1 MSLLTG
7 CFSGQAQSCL
17 TSFDMMNATKGP
29 LLEIRNLDVSVRDK
43 KGYEFKIVDDISFDV
58 QSGEVI
64 ALIGESG
71 SGKTTISLSCMGYTR
86 PGCYITGGSVHL
98 GGASVLD
105 QSLAKLQELRGK
117 EITYVAQSA
126 AASFN
131 ASMKIDDQVTEIPV
145 ITHSLSKEAAR
156 AKAAKLYSDLE
167 LPNPDEIGQ
176 RYPHQVSGGQLQRL
190 MAAMAMIS
198 DPRLLILDEPTT
210 ALDVTTQIEV
220 LHSFKKLISDN
231 GTAAVYVTHDL
242 SLVAQLADHILV
254 LKDGQMVE
262 YGSTQ
267 QIISNPQH
275 DYTKALMDAAHV
287 MPDELHAPGTNESQ
301 EAPLLQVSNVTAGY
315 GPQQSIIALQGI
327 DLTIHAGETVGVI
340 GESGSGKTT
349 LGRLIS
355 GLMSPLEGNVF
366 LKGNQLAPSL
376 HRRSREELRQIQFA
390 FQMADVAL
398 NPRQRLNKILSRPM
412 RFYRGLSQHDAD
424 REVARLLER
433 VDLPTSFAHRFP
445 PELSGGQ
452 RQRVNLAR
460 ALAAE
465 PRLIICDEITS
476 ALDTIVA
483 QQILDL
489 LEDLQ
494 HELQLGYMFI
504 THDIAT
510 VSRISDRIAVMR
522 HGRILAQGSV
532 NKVLTPPCHEYTQ
545 LLLNSVPE
553 MRTDWLDEAVVERRK
568 LVEALHE

>member
-1 MSLLTG
+1 MT
-7 CFSGQAQSCL
+7 A
-17 TSFDMMNATKGP
+17 P
-29 LLEIRNLDVSVRDK
+29 LLEVRNLDVSVRDK
-43 KGYEFKIVDDISFDV
+43 KGREFKIVDDISFDV
-58 QSGEVI
+58 QPGEVI

-71 SGKTTISLSCMGYTR
+71 SGKTTISLACMGYTR
-86 PGCYITGGSVHL
+86 PGCHITGGTVQL
-98 GGASVLD
+98 GGTSVLD
-105 QSLAKLQELRGK
+105 LDLPALQDLRGK
-117 EITYVAQSA
+117 DITYVAQSA

-131 ASMKIDDQVTEIPV
+131 GAMTIDAQVTEIPV
-145 ITHSLSKEAAR
+145 ITGAMTRDQAL
-156 AKAAKLYSDLE
+156 AKAARLYRDLE
-167 LPNPDEIGQ
+167 LPDPENIGK

-220 LHSFKKLISDN
+220 LYSFKKLIADN
-231 GTAAVYVTHDL
+231 ETAAIYVTHDL
-242 SLVAQLADHILV
+242 SLVAQVADHILV
-254 LKDGQMVE
+254 LKDGKRVE
-262 YGSTQ
+262 FGPTE
-267 QIISNPQH
+267 QIIRDPQH
-275 DYTKALMDAAHV
+275 DYTKALMAAAHL
-287 MPDELHAPGTNESQ
+287 MPEEIHAPPALTTKEP
-301 EAPLLQVSNVTAGY
+301 PLLEVRNVTAGY
-315 GPQQSIIALQGI
+315 GPAQDIIALR
-327 DLTIHAGETVGVI
+327 DVNLTINEGETVGVI

-355 GLMSPLEGNVF
+355 GLMGAR
-366 LKGNQLAPSL
+366 KGGVYLDGKPLAPSVGQ
-376 HRRSREELRQIQFA
+376 RSRDELRQIQFA

-412 RFYRGLSQHDAD
+412 IFYRGLSQSEAN

-433 VDLPTSFAHRFP
+433 VDLPTTFAWRFP

-494 HELQLGYMFI
+494 SELGVSYMFI

-510 VSRISDRIAVMR
+510 VAKISERIAVMR
-522 HGRILAQGSV
+522 HGQIVAQGPV
-532 NKVLTPPCHEYTQ
+532 DEVLTPPCHEYTQ
-545 LLLNSVPE
+545 VLLNSVPE
-553 MRTDWLDEAVVERRK
+553 MRTDWLDEAVVERRR
-568 LVEALHE
+568 LVAGLE

>member
-1 MSLLTG
+1 MV
-7 CFSGQAQSCL
+7 A
-17 TSFDMMNATKGP
+17 P
-29 LLEIRNLDVSVRDK
+29 LLEVRRLDVSVRDK
-43 KGYEFKIVDDISFDV
+43 KGREFKIVDGISFDV
-58 QSGEVI
+58 QPGEVI

-71 SGKTTISLSCMGYTR
+71 SGKTTISLACMGYTR
-86 PGCYITGGSVHL
+86 PGCHLTGGTVTL
-98 GGASVLD
+98 GGTNVLD
-105 QSLAKLQELRGK
+105 LDLPALQDLRGRD
-117 EITYVAQSA
+117 ITYVAQSA

-131 ASMKIDDQVTEIPV
+131 GAMTIDAQVTEIPV
-145 ITHSLSKEAAR
+145 ITGAMTREKAL
-156 AKAAKLYSDLE
+156 AKAARLYRDLE
-167 LPNPDEIGQ
+167 LPDPENIGK

-220 LHSFKKLISDN
+220 LYSFKKLIADN
-231 GTAAVYVTHDL
+231 GTAAIYVTHDL
-242 SLVAQLADHILV
+242 SLVAQVADHILV
-254 LKDGQMVE
+254 LKDGKMVE
-262 YGSTQ
+262 YGPTE
-267 QIISNPQH
+267 QIIRDPQH
-275 DYTKALMDAAHV
+275 DYTKALMAAAHL
-287 MPDELHAPGTNESQ
+287 MPEEIHAPPAIDAE
-301 EAPLLQVSNVTAGY
+301 EPPLLQVRNVTAGY
-315 GPQQSIIALQGI
+315 GPAQKLIALRNI
-327 DLTIHAGETVGVI
+327 DLTINAGETVGVI

-355 GLMSPLEGNVF
+355 GLMGAKEGGVY
-366 LKGNQLAPSL
+366 LDGKQLAPSVGK
-376 HRRSREELRQIQFA
+376 RRREELRQIQFA

-412 RFYRGLSQHDAD
+412 MFYRGLSQSEAN

-433 VDLPTSFAHRFP
+433 VDLPTSFAWRFP

-489 LEDLQ
+489 LENLQEDL
-494 HELQLGYMFI
+494 GVSYMFI

-510 VSRISDRIAVMR
+510 VSKISDRIAVMR
-522 HGRILAQGSV
+522 HGRIVAQGPV
-532 NKVLTPPCHEYTQ
+532 NEVLTPPCHEYTQ
-545 LLLNSVPE
+545 ILINSVPE
-553 MRTDWLDEAVVERRK
+553 MRTDWLDEAVVERRR
-568 LVEALHE
+568 LVAALD

>member
-1 MSLLTG
+1 M
-7 CFSGQAQSCL
+7 AE
-17 TSFDMMNATKGP
+17 P
-29 LLEIRNLDVSVRDK
+29 LLKVRNLDVSVRDK
-43 KGYEFKIVDDISFDV
+43 KGHEFKIVDDISFDV
-58 QSGEVI
+58 QPGEVI

-71 SGKTTISLSCMGYTR
+71 SGKTTISLGCMGYTR
-86 PGCYITGGSVHL
+86 PGCHITGGSVEL
-98 GGASVLD
+98 GGTNVLD
-105 QSLAKLQELRGK
+105 QSLAALQELRGK
-117 EITYVAQSA
+117 DITYVAQSA

-131 ASMKIDDQVTEIPV
+131 GAMTIDAQVTEIPI
-145 ITHSLSKEAAR
+145 ITGAMSREDAL
-156 AKAAKLYSDLE
+156 AKAAQLYADLE
-167 LPNPDEIGQ
+167 LPDPENIGK

-220 LHSFKKLISDN
+220 LYSFKKLIKDHN
-231 GTAAVYVTHDL
+231 TAAIYVTHDL
-242 SLVAQLADHILV
+242 SLVAQVADHILV

-262 YGSTQ
+262 YGATE
-267 QIISNPQH
+267 QIISDPQH
-275 DYTKALMDAAHV
+275 DYTKALMAAAHL
-287 MPDELHAPGTNESQ
+287 MPDEIHAPPVVTNED
-301 EAPLLQVSNVTAGY
+301 APLLQVRNATAGY
-315 GPQQSIIALQGI
+315 GPQQDIIALQDI

-355 GLMSPLEGNVF
+355 GLMGAK
-366 LKGNQLAPSL
+366 KGGIYLDGHQLAQSVGQ
-376 HRRSREELRQIQFA
+376 RSKEDLRQIQFA

-412 RFYRGLSQHDAD
+412 QFYRGLSRREAD

-433 VDLPTSFAHRFP
+433 VDLPTDFAWRFP

-494 HELQLGYMFI
+494 DELNLSYMFI

-510 VSRISDRIAVMR
+510 VSKISERIAVMR
-522 HGRILAQGSV
+522 LGRIVAQGTV
-532 NKVLTPPCHEYTQ
+532 DQVLTPPCHEYTQ

-568 LVEALHE
+568 LVAALGD

>member
-1 MSLLTG
+1 MSQPLLTVR
-7 CFSGQAQSCL
+7 
-17 TSFDMMNATKGP
+17 N
-29 LLEIRNLDVSVRDK
+29 LEISVRDK
-43 KGYEFKIVDDISFDV
+43 RGHEFKIVDDISFDV
-58 QSGEVI
+58 KPGEVI

-86 PGCYITGGSVHL
+86 PGCYITAGSVKL
-98 GGASVLD
+98 GDTDVLS
-105 QSLAKLQELRGK
+105 QPLPKLQELRGK

-131 ASMKIDDQVTEIPV
+131 GAMTIDAQVTEIPV
-145 ITHSLSKEAAR
+145 ITGAMSRADALKRAA
-156 AKAAKLYSDLE
+156 ALYTALE
-167 LPNPDEIGQ
+167 LPNPETIGQ

-220 LHSFKKLISDN
+220 LASFKKLIADN
-231 GTAAVYVTHDL
+231 STAAIYVTHDL
-242 SLVAQLADHILV
+242 SLVAQVADHILV
-254 LKDGQMVE
+254 LKGGKMVE
-262 YGSTQ
+262 YGATQ
-267 QIISNPQH
+267 DIISNPQH
-275 DYTKALMDAAHV
+275 AYTKALMAAAHL
-287 MPDELHAPGTNESQ
+287 MPDEIPSPAVIATA
-301 EAPLLQVSNVTAGY
+301 EAPVIEVRGVKAGY
-315 GPQQSIIALQGI
+315 GPKQDIIALEDINLQI
-327 DLTIHAGETVGVI
+327 AQGETVGVI

-355 GLMSPLEGNVF
+355 GLMRAKEGGVY
-366 LKGNQLAPSL
+366 LDGRQLAQ
-376 HRRSREELRQIQFA
+376 RVAQRSRDDLRQVQFA

-398 NPRQRLNKILSRPM
+398 NPRQRIDKILGRPM
-412 RFYRGLSQHDAD
+412 IFYRGLSQRDAK

-433 VDLPTSFAHRFP
+433 VDLPTTFASRFP

-494 HELQLGYMFI
+494 QELGLSYMFI

-510 VSRISDRIAVMR
+510 VAKISDRIAVMR
-522 HGRILAQGSV
+522 QGCILAQGTVSE
-532 NKVLTPPCHEYTQ
+532 VLTPPCHPYTQ

-553 MRTDWLDEAVVERRK
+553 MRTDWLNEAVIERRK
-568 LVEALHE
+568 LVEALDA